1 MKKWL
6 LLLTPLFCVA
16 CSDSAPPDS
25 SAAAV
30 PAPETTQVATPVT
43 SAEQD
48 AVEQETEAAEQDTEA
63 AAESRV
69 VTEEV
74 EYRVGDETF
83 TGFLAYDA
91 AVEGERPGVLVVH
104 EWWGHNDYVRSRA
117 VEVAELGYTALAL
130 DMYGSGKVADHPAEA
145 QQFMEAALADPELM
159 GERFLAA
166 KQLLEQQSATDAD
179 RIAAIGYC
187 FGGAV
192 VLNMARAGV
201 ELDGVASFHGVLA
214 TEQPATP
221 DTVAAKVLVL
231 HGEADPLVP
240 PEQVDAFKAEMDA
253 AGVDYEF
260 IGYPGVQHSFTNP
273 GATEVGE
280 QFDMPLEYDEE
291 ADRHSWE
298 ALQAFFESLWG
309 STDE

>member
-6 LLLTPLFCVA
+6 LLLTPVFCIA
-16 CSDSAPPDS
+16 CTDS
-25 SAAAV
+25 SPNGSSPAAA
-30 PAPETTQVATPVT
+30 PAPEVEAAQTDVAAATP
-43 SAEQD
+43 AEQQAE
-48 AVEQETEAAEQDTEA
+48 AVQ
-63 AAESRV
+63 ESRV

-74 EYRVGDETF
+74 EYTVGDDAF

-117 VEVAELGYTALAL
+117 VQLAELGYTALAL
-130 DMYGSGKVADHPAEA
+130 DMYGSGKVADHPDNA
-145 QQFMEAALADPELM
+145 QQFMEEALANPELM
-159 GERFLAA
+159 GERFREA
-166 KQLLEQQSATDAD
+166 KQLLEQQPATDAD

-201 ELDGVASFHGVLA
+201 DLDGVASFHGVLA
-214 TEQPATP
+214 TEQAAEP
-221 DTVAAKVLVL
+221 DTVTARVLVL

-240 PEQVDAFKAEMDA
+240 PEQVEAFKAEMDA
-253 AGVDYEF
+253 AEVDYEF

-280 QFDMPLEYDEE
+280 QFGMPLVYDEE

-298 ALQAFFESLWG
+298 ALQAFLGSLWG
-309 STDE
+309 SAE